1 MRKRTSLRT
10 PKNPKAS
17 PNQTSG
23 LIAKGQNPG
32 QSVQEECVLDNR
44 SHRTFRGCRRG
55 LCAALSEASKASAGG
70 NLFVMQR
77 SIRTEMLPFSRQAP
91 LSAPR
96 CLASTRPGYP
106 PPDLPRGSNSI
117 QTSTIGESMSNTK
130 RYQRSA

>member
-44 SHRTFRGCRRG
+44 SHRTFRAPEPAHLRFLLLLRVFYR
-55 LCAALSEASKASAGG
+55 LC
-70 NLFVMQR
+70 
-77 SIRTEMLPFSRQAP
+77 
-91 LSAPR
+91 
-96 CLASTRPGYP
+96 
-106 PPDLPRGSNSI
+106 
-117 QTSTIGESMSNTK
+117 
-130 RYQRSA
+130 

>member
-44 SHRTFRGCRRG
+44 SHRTFRASEPAPITSFPGSAFFETSHPSPGSDRLSGRLGRRPPQ
-55 LCAALSEASKASAGG
+55 AAAAGG
-70 NLFVMQR
+70 PFVMR
-77 SIRTEMLPFSRQAP
+77 WTVPSYRQVP
-91 LSAPR
+91 
-96 CLASTRPGYP
+96 
-106 PPDLPRGSNSI
+106 
-117 QTSTIGESMSNTK
+117 
-130 RYQRSA
+130 